1 MKICGTHKFS
11 IHHISEALKVMK
23 VPHILYRAPLE
34 KFRGLKLRVGKGYAK
49 VVVVDGLSSLSGSIR
64 SKNLFIVV
72 SAPLAELVRTN
83 IPQMEG
89 DDVGEALRAAR
100 SLAPIELRIST
111 PKIMD
116 YVNTAVKPSFLMG
129 VQTALY
135 QIANPTLRKTV
146 QSAVVQFFDTKLSL
160 TALCKMLKENYRT
173 EHLVALVASAEAL
186 ALREAVLRFRKGEDL
201 LNLELETKFMSF
213 DLLYIV
219 RSSDKANTL
228 C

>member
-1 MKICGTHKFS
+1 
-11 IHHISEALKVMK
+11 
-23 VPHILYRAPLE
+23 
-34 KFRGLKLRVGKGYAK
+34 
-49 VVVVDGLSSLSGSIR
+49 
-64 SKNLFIVV
+64 
-72 SAPLAELVRTN
+72 LAELVRTN